1 MAGKERGGG
10 RGGRRGAGRGVG
22 AARGEGLVRSRA
34 RGAERSS
41 RSLFIAASPCPDA
54 LRTPPTPARPLTST
68 PMNWSPRSTP
78 SGRRPKRRCTQ
89 SSTARL
95 CPAADCHGLRRL
107 SPLHSPRAPSTPA
120 LARIKPLGSD
130 PLPQTTSAPTR
141 RRPLWTPTWIQI
153 ASHPSPSPSPKVHDL
168 ARIRP
173 SEPPLRTRPGP
184 AQVPAQPQLCLAPH
198 PSAALGSEHCPPTAT
213 RPVVTER

>member
-1 MAGKERGGG
+1 MAPGEVSARHGARGWC
-10 RGGRRGAGRGVG
+10 GAGRGEQSG
-22 AARGEGLVRSRA
+22 PPGPY
-34 RGAERSS
+34 
-41 RSLFIAASPCPDA
+41 SL
-54 LRTPPTPARPLTST
+54 LRLPVLTLFAPPPTPARPLTST

-78 SGRRPKRRCTQ
+78 SGHRPKRRCTQ
-89 SSTARL
+89 SSAARL
-95 CPAADCHGLRRL
+95 CPAADCHGLRHL

-168 ARIRP
+168 AGIRP

-198 PSAALGSEHCPPTAT
+198 PSAALGSEHCPPTAA